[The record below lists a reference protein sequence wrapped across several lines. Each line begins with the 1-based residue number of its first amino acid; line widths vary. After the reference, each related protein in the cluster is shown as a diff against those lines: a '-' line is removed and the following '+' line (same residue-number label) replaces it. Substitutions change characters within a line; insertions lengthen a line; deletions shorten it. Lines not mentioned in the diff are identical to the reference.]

1 MRFRDKF
8 NILIFLMDTQ
18 PIRNMTPYGFDRN
31 TTPNIQKIA
40 DEGVVYENHFVT
52 GSWTLPS
59 HASMFTGKYQSGHG
73 AGVSYE
79 FLSRD
84 MPTMAE
90 VLKRIGYQTV
100 AFSNNSW
107 VNQDE
112 TDVCRGFEEFTLVR
126 KPLGQI
132 VNVGPEDKVI
142 LRTEED
148 SGSAYT
154 VRLVQDWFE
163 DRWNRDRPFFMFIN
177 CVEPHLKVWAP
188 QPFRSMFLLD
198 GVTEEEA
205 LGVNQDVYA
214 ERMGR
219 VPNRPDGH
227 MNERDWAILKS
238 LYDGCTACLDHRM
251 GLLFDYMREMDIL
264 DETFLII
271 TSDHGD
277 LLDRRGYMGHH
288 LALFDDLIHTPL
300 IIRHPDMIPKG
311 KKVGHLVQICDL
323 LPTFIELLNIEDS
336 RLEREVQGVS
346 IVPTWEDD
354 EPVREFIVAEYQKPL
369 QTIERALRRDPN
381 FDYRPWLRRIKTI
394 RTLEWK
400 YIWYEDGNDMIFDL
414 RSDPRERVNLINEER
429 SRAIEMRMEL
439 ERFLLKLERRDY
451 GDKLRNHS
459 FRRVRWD
466 NVNRLK
472 AWGIYRELRFPA

>member
-1 MRFRDKF
+1 MKSEGKP

-18 PIRNMTPYGFDRN
+18 PVRNMIPYGFKKN

-40 DEGVVYENHFVT
+40 EEGIVYENHFVT
-52 GSWTLPS
+52 GSWTVPS
-59 HASMFTGKYQSGHG
+59 HASLFTGKYQSGHG

-90 VLKRIGYQTV
+90 VLRKAGYQTV

-112 TDVCRGFEEFTLVR
+112 TDICRGFEDFTLVR
-126 KPLGQI
+126 KHRGQT
-132 VNVGPEDKVI
+132 VNIGPEDKLL

-163 DRWNRDRPFFMFIN
+163 KRYEKDKPFFMFIN

-188 QPFRSMFLLD
+188 QPFRKNFLLE
-198 GVTEEEA
+198 GVSEEEA
-205 LGVNQDVYA
+205 LKVNQDVFA
-214 ERMGR
+214 ERMGF

-227 MNERDWAILKS
+227 MNERDWEILKS
-238 LYDGCTACLDHRM
+238 LYDGETACLDHRM
-251 GLLFDYMREMDIL
+251 GLLFDYMEAKDLL
-264 DETFLII
+264 DDTLLII

-277 LLDRRGYMGHH
+277 LLDRKGYMGHH

-300 IIRHPDMIPKG
+300 IIRYPGVLPKG
-311 KKVGHLVQICDL
+311 KRIKHLVQICDL
-323 LPTFIELLNIEDS
+323 FPTLLDLIGIDDKTIKKEM
-336 RLEREVQGVS
+336 QGVS
-346 IVPTWEDD
+346 LIPTWDD
-354 EPVREFIVAEYQKPL
+354 DPVRDSIIAEYQKPL
-369 QTIERALRRDPN
+369 QTIERALRHNPD

-400 YIWYEDGNDMIFDL
+400 YIWYSDGNDMIFNMK
-414 RSDPRERVNLINEER
+414 SDPGERNNLIREEK
-429 SRAIEMRMEL
+429 SRAVDMRRKL
-439 ERFLLKLERRDY
+439 ENFLLSIERHDY
-451 GDKLRNHS
+451 GDKMRNHS
-459 FRRVRWD
+459 FKSVQWD

-472 AWGIYRELRFPA
+472 AWGIYRE